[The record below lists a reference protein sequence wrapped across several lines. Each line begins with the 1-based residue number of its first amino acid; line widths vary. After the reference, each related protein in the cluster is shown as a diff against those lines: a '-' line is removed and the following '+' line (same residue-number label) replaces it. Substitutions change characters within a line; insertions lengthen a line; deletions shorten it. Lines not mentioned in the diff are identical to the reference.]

1 LGQKVN
7 PTGLRVGI
15 NKNWT
20 SRWFVGRGLKENL
33 LEDYNIRKVV
43 KRRSYYAGLSKIEIE
58 RKGNKMTLNLYVARP
73 GVMIGKKGSEIEKL
87 KKLVSSMT
95 SYDVTINVREVD
107 KPEADAQLIAENV
120 ALQIEK
126 RVPYR
131 RILKKVMRLAEKAGA
146 CGVKIK
152 CSGKLDGAEM
162 TRSEWRQEGR
172 VPLQTFKANIDY
184 GFAEALTTAG
194 VIGVKAWIFKEE

>member
-20 SRWFVGRGLKENL
+20 SRWFVGRRLKENL

>member
-1 LGQKVN
+1 MGQKVN

-20 SRWFVGRGLKENL
+20 SRWFVGKRLKENL

>member
-20 SRWFVGRGLKENL
+20 SRWFVGKRLKENL

-95 SYDVTINVREVD
+95 SCNVTINVREVD

>member
-1 LGQKVN
+1 MGQKVN
-7 PTGLRVGI
+7 PIGLRVGI

-95 SYDVTINVREVD
+95 SCNVTINVREVD

-194 VIGVKAWIFKEE
+194 VIGVKAWVFKEE

>member
-95 SYDVTINVREVD
+95 SCNVTINVREVD

>member
-20 SRWFVGRGLKENL
+20 SRWFVGKRLKENL

>member
-1 LGQKVN
+1 MGQKVN

-20 SRWFVGRGLKENL
+20 SRWFVGKRLKENL

-95 SYDVTINVREVD
+95 SCNVTINVREVD

>member
-1 LGQKVN
+1 MGQKVN

-95 SYDVTINVREVD
+95 SCNVTINVREVD